1 MNEINHKN
9 LVKST
14 LPIAADMVLLPLMWL
29 VEIYLIS
36 YISIAAIGIFGLIA
50 QIIILIST
58 FFFTLN
64 TGSSILI
71 LKSKEDNDIEYANHI
86 FSHTIAVAFYFSL
99 IIGILFYLSIPSIEK
114 LILKTKVSS
123 VNSFLKIVAIT
134 IPVMSFNFIYTGL
147 IRSCGEG
154 SKSFGINLII
164 SVINLGALLF
174 YFHNKELFI
183 KNGIKIA
190 GFCLLFSNIVGFI
203 LIVFLSVID
212 FFNLKLKIVDFI
224 KLRPEI
230 IKKIFKRSFYIGTE
244 QLLWASGQTYLTFL
258 AGVFS
263 PVILASHNIV
273 RSIQSFITMIYQGIG
288 INFFVHYNDAIDK
301 SKLLKKVLLHTFI
314 TVILVSLIIG
324 IFHNSIITFFSNFN
338 EKYYKK
344 IESVKYVQYIREGI
358 FVMLSFQFFKALNII
373 VSYGLK
379 KSDELKWLTRVT
391 LISTILFVLI
401 GGFLG
406 TKFFHN
412 KIVVIWIIIGID
424 EIFKSIMNSYKLKK
438 EKL

>member
-1 MNEINHKN
+1 MNEIKHKD
-9 LVKST
+9 LVKRT

-71 LKSKEDNDIEYANHI
+71 LKSKEDNDPEYANHI
-86 FSHTIAVAFYFSL
+86 FSHTIAITFYFSL
-99 IIGILFYLSIPSIEK
+99 IIGILFYFSIPSIEK
-114 LILKTKVSS
+114 LVLKTDVSS
-123 VNSFLKIVAIT
+123 VNDFLKIVAIT

-154 SKSFGINLII
+154 NKSFGINLII

-183 KNGIKIA
+183 KNGITIA

-203 LIVFLSVID
+203 LITFLSVID
-212 FFNLKLKIVDFI
+212 FFNLKLKIIDFI

-230 IKKIFKRSFYIGTE
+230 IKKIFKRSFYIGSE

-258 AGVFS
+258 AGIFS

-301 SKLLKKVLLHTFI
+301 SKLLKKVLLHTFMV
-314 TVILVSLIIG
+314 VILITLIII
-324 IFHNSIITFFSNFN
+324 IFHNSVITFFSNFN

-344 IESVKYVQYIREGI
+344 IDSVKYIQYIKEGL
-358 FVMLSFQFFKALNII
+358 FVMLSSQFFKALNII
-373 VSYGLK
+373 ASYGLK
-379 KSDELKWLTRVT
+379 KRDKLKWLTQVT
-391 LISTILFVLI
+391 LISTVLFVLI

-424 EIFKSIMNSYKLKK
+424 EIFKSIMNFYKLK
-438 EKL
+438 LNA

>member
-1 MNEINHKN
+1 MNEVNHKD
-9 LVKST
+9 LVKRT

-71 LKSKEDNDIEYANHI
+71 LKCKEDNDTEYANHI
-86 FSHTIAVAFYFSL
+86 FSHTIIITFYFSL
-99 IIGILFYLSIPSIEK
+99 IIGILFYFSIPSIEK
-114 LILKTKVSS
+114 LVLKTDISS
-123 VNSFLKIVAIT
+123 VNNFLKIIAIT
-134 IPVMSFNFIYTGL
+134 IPIMSFNFIYTGL

-164 SVINLGALLF
+164 NIINLGALLF

-203 LIVFLSVID
+203 LITFLSVID
-212 FFNLKLKIVDFI
+212 FFNLKLKIIDLI

-230 IKKIFKRSFYIGTE
+230 IKKIFKRSFYIGSE

-258 AGVFS
+258 AGIFS

-288 INFFVHYNDAIDK
+288 INFFVHYNDTIDK
-301 SKLLKKVLLHTFI
+301 SKLLKKVLLHIFMV
-314 TVILVSLIIG
+314 VILITLIII
-324 IFHNSIITFFSNFN
+324 IFHNSIITFFLNFN

-344 IESVKYVQYIREGI
+344 IESLKYVQYIKDGL

-379 KSDELKWLTRVT
+379 KSDKLKWLTQVT
-391 LISTILFVLI
+391 LISTVLFVLI

-412 KIVVIWIIIGID
+412 KIIVIWIIIGID
-424 EIFKSIMNSYKLKK
+424 EIFKSIMNFYKL
-438 EKL
+438 ETVR